1 MRESGGWECVAEI
14 VLMDA
19 EQARA
24 VLPELVALLQ
34 DAVAGGASIGFLPP
48 LSDEEAT
55 AYWDGIIGDLADG
68 TRVLLVAMQDGQVVG
83 SVQLEPAGR
92 ANGAH
97 RAEVQRLIVH
107 RNARR
112 QGLGRALM
120 DELEEHARTIG
131 RTLLVLDTREGDPS
145 ETLYAHCGYTRVGV
159 IPRYARSATGTLD
172 GTVYYYKHLDSG
184 E

>member
-1 MRESGGWECVAEI
+1 MVEI
-14 VLMDA
+14 VALDA
-19 EQARA
+19 EGTRR
-24 VLPELVALLQ
+24 VLPELVGHLQ

-48 LSDEEAT
+48 LSDTEAT
-55 AYWDGIIGDLADG
+55 AYWQGIIDDLAHG
-68 TRVLLVAMQDGQVVG
+68 ERVLLVAVREGRVVG
-83 SVQLEPAGR
+83 SVQMEPAGR

-107 RNARR
+107 RDARR

-120 DELEEHARTIG
+120 AALEEHARQMG

-145 ETLYAHCGYTRVGV
+145 ETLYQRGGYTRVGV

-172 GTVYYYKHLDSG
+172 GTVYYYKHLDG
-184 E
+184 ID

>member
-1 MRESGGWECVAEI
+1 MAEI
-14 VLMDA
+14 VSIGA
-19 EQARA
+19 ELARER
-24 VLPELVALLQ
+24 LPELVALLQ

-48 LSDEEAT
+48 LSDVEAT
-55 AYWDGIIGDLADG
+55 AYWDGIIADLASG
-68 TRVLLVAMQDGQVVG
+68 TRVLLVAMRDGRVVG

-107 RNARR
+107 RDARR
-112 QGLGRALM
+112 QGLGRTLM
-120 DELEEHARTIG
+120 DALEDHARTIG

-145 ETLYAHCGYTRVGV
+145 EALYARCGYTRVGV

-172 GTVYYYKHLDSG
+172 GTVYYYKHLD
-184 E
+184 EEI

>member
-1 MRESGGWECVAEI
+1 VAEI
-14 VLMDA
+14 VLMGA
-19 EQARA
+19 ERARDRMS
-24 VLPELVALLQ
+24 ELVALLQ

-55 AYWDGIIGDLADG
+55 AYWDGIINDLASG
-68 TRVLLVAMQDGQVVG
+68 KRILLVAVQDGQVVG
-83 SVQLEPAGR
+83 SVQLELAGR

-107 RNARR
+107 HSARR

-120 DELEEHARTIG
+120 AALEEHARTIG
-131 RTLLVLDTREGDPS
+131 RTLLVLDTRECDPS
-145 ETLYAHCGYTRVGV
+145 ETLYARCGYTRVGV

-172 GTVYYYKHLDSG
+172 GTVYYYKHLD
-184 E
+184 EEN

>member
-1 MRESGGWECVAEI
+1 VAEI
-14 VLMDA
+14 VVVNA
-19 EQARA
+19 EQAREI
-24 VLPELVALLQ
+24 LLELVALLQ

-48 LSDEEAT
+48 LSDDEAT
-55 AYWDGIIGDLADG
+55 ASWDGIINDLASEK
-68 TRVLLVAMQDGQVVG
+68 RVLLVAVQDGQVVG

-107 RNARR
+107 RSARR

-120 DELEEHARTIG
+120 DALEEHARTIG

-145 ETLYAHCGYTRVGV
+145 ETLYARCGYTRVGV
-159 IPRYARSATGTLD
+159 IPRYARSVTGALD
-172 GTVYYYKHLDSG
+172 GTVYYYKHLDTG
-184 E
+184 K